1 MPPGGRFHS
10 KNGQP
15 HACPNASRHMDDG
28 QRAPRSAAMCAA
40 TRSLLVSP
48 TSMLADRTSFLLASV
63 TALRAAPTHAPSWL
77 MAAIIKTRKTRR
89 WLFEQARRWW
99 RRTVPSRLALHQGC
113 PPPPTGMGRGGKTG
127 WCFWGH
133 ARRCPGTR
141 IPRRA
146 PPSPPIKRGAAPAE
160 RSVNP
165 PAQRKGQAERL
176 TCYAG
181 RMFCID

>member
-1 MPPGGRFHS
+1 MPKRIAPYGRRAAGS
-10 KNGQP
+10 KIGSYVRGYSLTFGVP
-15 HACPNASRHMDDG
+15 DVHACRQDVLFARVCHRPASTVSDDE
-28 QRAPRSAAMCAA
+28 
-40 TRSLLVSP
+40 
-48 TSMLADRTSFLLASV
+48 
-63 TALRAAPTHAPSWL
+63 THAPSWL

-133 ARRCPGTR
+133 ARRCAGTR